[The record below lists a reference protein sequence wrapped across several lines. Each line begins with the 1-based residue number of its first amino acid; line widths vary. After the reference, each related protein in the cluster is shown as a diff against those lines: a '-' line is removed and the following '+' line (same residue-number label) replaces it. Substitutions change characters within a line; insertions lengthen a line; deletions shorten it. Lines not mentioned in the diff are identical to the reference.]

1 MSKKKETVEQ
11 EEAVCKADV
20 SSVKQAKSVCEV
32 DVSSEQ
38 EAKDLSE
45 ERVFPLE
52 RQLAYIKTLMEGI

>member
-1 MSKKKETVEQ
+1 MSKKKETVE
-11 EEAVCKADV
+11 EEEVCKADV
-20 SSVKQAKSVCEV
+20 SSVKQAKSVCKA